1 LNETSACA
9 LAFFN
14 EHSGHKLCFF
24 RRTTLVIAILDQFI
38 KPIEA
43 FKEKNDTRAN
53 NDLQNT
59 KY

>member
-1 LNETSACA
+1 MNETSACA

-43 FKEKNDTRAN
+43 FGIVFECTR
-53 NDLQNT
+53 T
-59 KY
+59 SII